1 MKYLNHG
8 VAVFI
13 TWARLSASCWGRL
26 LPAFSVALLTAS
38 SGEAMA
44 VPSAMEARTSAK
56 AVQ

>member
-1 MKYLNHG
+1 M
-8 VAVFI
+8 AVFI

-44 VPSAMEARTSAK
+44 VPSDMEARTSAK

>member
-1 MKYLNHG
+1 M
-8 VAVFI
+8 AVFI

-26 LPAFSVALLTAS
+26 LPASRVALLMAS

-44 VPSAMEARTSAK
+44 VPSAMEASTPAN